1 MNMAPKS
8 SSVNLLL
15 SINRLIRVL
24 FLLLFIPLQ
33 AQDDV
38 ALFNYWQYYSDIQ
51 NSLYKHFCAVAD
63 GQLESRKRKI
73 SGLQTKSD
81 WLERQSLV
89 RRKLS
94 EIIGPF
100 PEKTPLNARVT
111 GTIKKDGYSIEKI
124 VYESIPGYYVTGAL
138 YIPEGI
144 KGKEPAVFYACG
156 HSVDGFRAE
165 MYQHICINLVKKG
178 FVVLTIDPMGQGER
192 YEYWDPEK
200 GGPRFPI
207 PDHEHSYAGAQCL
220 ISGYSTARYFI
231 WDVIRGIDY
240 LLTREEVDP
249 SRIGMTGRSGGGNL
263 TAYLG
268 ALDDRIL
275 AAAPECYITG
285 YEQIFK
291 SIGPQCAEQNLYKMI
306 AQGLDHADFIEARA
320 PKPTMMITTT
330 RDIFSIQGARESF
343 TESSRMYQALG
354 AADKL
359 IMVEDDTVHRSTK
372 KNREAMYAFFQK
384 YLDNPGSP
392 EDLDVELL
400 PQEDLW
406 VTGTGQ
412 VKTSL
417 KGHLVFSLNSSI
429 VQNQAVSLEMKRADY
444 AGHLEK
450 LKSVAAMHSGFEY
463 PDKFGDAVF
472 SGRYVNPD
480 YILEKYLIPGSGN
493 YMLPLVFLLPA
504 HRTTNE
510 ITLVLDS
517 EGMEHAVNKDGLAH
531 DLVKEGRPVL
541 LADLPGIGS
550 MGPGYLKGDSFIDST
565 SYNQWFA
572 AVLSGKSNV
581 GLRAEDIVRIIH
593 FAGAD
598 LNDSS
603 GITVL
608 AVGALGSEV
617 LHAALFEPGIQNV
630 CLIRSFLS
638 YADIATTRFYNPEYV
653 PFTVTGAIGEY
664 DLPDLM
670 AGLCPRRVLVLE
682 PLSGDG
688 LIADEAKA
696 KNSMLFPSMV
706 YSEKGVP
713 GNFNLVSSLDGQ
725 TVREAFLKVFLK

>member
-1 MNMAPKS
+1 
-8 SSVNLLL
+8 
-15 SINRLIRVL
+15 
-24 FLLLFIPLQ
+24 
-33 AQDDV
+33 
-38 ALFNYWQYYSDIQ
+38 
-51 NSLYKHFCAVAD
+51 
-63 GQLESRKRKI
+63 
-73 SGLQTKSD
+73 
-81 WLERQSLV
+81 
-89 RRKLS
+89 
-94 EIIGPF
+94 
-100 PEKTPLNARVT
+100 
-111 GTIKKDGYSIEKI
+111 
-124 VYESIPGYYVTGAL
+124 
-138 YIPEGI
+138 
-144 KGKEPAVFYACG
+144 
-156 HSVDGFRAE
+156 
-165 MYQHICINLVKKG
+165 
-178 FVVLTIDPMGQGER
+178 MGQGER
-192 YEYWDPEK
+192 YEYWDTEI

-231 WDVIRGIDY
+231 WDVMRGIDY
-240 LLTREEVDP
+240 LLTRTEVDP
-249 SRIGMTGRSGGGNL
+249 DRIGMTGRSGGGNL

-275 AAAPECYITG
+275 ATAPECYITG

-291 SIGPQCAEQNLYKMI
+291 SIGPQCAEQNLYQMI
-306 AQGLDHADFIEARA
+306 AEGLDHADFIEARA

-330 RDIFSIQGARESF
+330 RDFFSIQGARESF
-343 TESSRMYQALG
+343 AEASRMYQALG

-392 EDLDVELL
+392 EDVDVELL
-400 PQEDLW
+400 PEEDLW

-412 VKTSL
+412 IKTSL
-417 KGHLVFSLNSSI
+417 KGHSVFSLNSSI
-429 VQNQAVSLEMKRADY
+429 VQNQVVSLEVKRADY

-450 LKSVAAMHSGFEY
+450 LKSVAARHSGFEY

-480 YILEKYLIPGSGN
+480 YILEKYLIPGSGD
-493 YMLPLVFLLPA
+493 YMLPMVLLLPA
-504 HRTTNE
+504 DRTTNE
-510 ITLVLDS
+510 IMLVLDS
-517 EGMEHAVNKDGLAH
+517 EGMEHAVNKECLAH
-531 DLVKEGRPVL
+531 DLVREGCPVL

-550 MGPGYLKGDSFIDST
+550 MGPGYMKGDSFIDST

-593 FAGAD
+593 FAGTD
-598 LNDSS
+598 LNDFS

-638 YADIATTRFYNPEYV
+638 YADIASTRFYNPEYI
-653 PFTVTGAIGEY
+653 PFTVPGAISEY

-696 KNSMLFPSMV
+696 KNSMLFPSTV

-713 GNFNLVSSLDGQ
+713 GNFNLVSGLDDQ
-725 TVREAFLKVFLK
+725 TVVEAFLKIFLK